1 MQNLVSVWSTL
12 DLRRRVVIVLAT
24 VAMFAAV
31 IGVSRM
37 ATAPQMSLLYSGLD
51 PAAAGEVV
59 AALEQRGTPYEV
71 RGGAIYVDGG
81 LRDELRLTLASE
93 GLPAAGAAGYELLDS
108 LSGFGTTSQMFDA
121 AYWRAKEGELA
132 RTILAL
138 PQIKAARV
146 HISRSDAQPFRQP
159 ERQTAS
165 VTVTTAAGTLPV
177 AQAKALKHLVA
188 SAVAGMSPDDVS
200 VIDSAGGLIDDASG
214 DDPAIAG
221 HDRAAEMKRNVERLL
236 EARVGPGNAVVEVAV
251 DVVTERESITE
262 RRIDPEGRVAI
273 STDTEEKSENSTTPG
288 GDVTVASNLPEG
300 DVGNGANGQS
310 SAAETRERVNFEV
323 SETQREVL
331 RSPGALRKLSLM
343 SCAILLPRPS
353 ALTRRGAIR

>member
-1 MQNLVSVWSTL
+1 MQNLVSVWSAL

-146 HISRSDAQPFRQP
+146 HISRSDAQPFRTP
-159 ERQTAS
+159 ER
-165 VTVTTAAGTLPV
+165 
-177 AQAKALKHLVA
+177 
-188 SAVAGMSPDDVS
+188 
-200 VIDSAGGLIDDASG
+200 
-214 DDPAIAG
+214 
-221 HDRAAEMKRNVERLL
+221 
-236 EARVGPGNAVVEVAV
+236 
-251 DVVTERESITE
+251 
-262 RRIDPEGRVAI
+262 
-273 STDTEEKSENSTTPG
+273 
-288 GDVTVASNLPEG
+288 
-300 DVGNGANGQS
+300 
-310 SAAETRERVNFEV
+310 
-323 SETQREVL
+323 
-331 RSPGALRKLSLM
+331 
-343 SCAILLPRPS
+343 
-353 ALTRRGAIR
+353 